1 MNRRVTIT
9 GYRMTTQKTN
19 PKAGQKAGLKSRLH
33 GVALLN
39 KLGPG
44 LITGAADDDPSGIA
58 TYSQGG
64 AQFGFNLLWTLL
76 LTFPLMVAIQ
86 MVSALI
92 GRVTGRG
99 LAYNMAKVMPRGIVT
114 TLVALLFIA
123 NTINVGADLA
133 ATGEAAQL
141 VAGFGKHYFTIA
153 FAFVSLGLQ
162 LFIPYRRYA
171 RFLTVLTFSLFAYV
185 ALMFLIPLDWGAIG
199 AGIIGLHPQLTES
212 AATTIVAIFGTTI
225 SPYLFFWQ
233 SAQEVE
239 EVDQHD
245 DEHPLLAAP
254 KEAPE
259 ALSRIRIDTI
269 AGMLASNLIALAI
282 MISTAATLNKA
293 GITNI
298 QTAADAAKAL
308 QPIAGRFAFALFSLG
323 IIGTGLLA
331 IPVLAGSAAY
341 AVGEARGWK
350 TGLDNMPWQA
360 RGFYAV
366 IGAAVLLG
374 LGIDYSPIDPIKALY
389 WSAVLNGVI
398 AVPMMA
404 AMMFV
409 AGHKR
414 MGEFRVGPVLGGLG
428 WLSTLVMAAATATMI
443 YVALH

>member
-1 MNRRVTIT
+1 MTEPEKTLPARLKGVT
-9 GYRMTTQKTN
+9 
-19 PKAGQKAGLKSRLH
+19 
-33 GVALLN
+33 LLSQ
-39 KLGPG
+39 LGPG

-58 TYSQGG
+58 TYSQAG

-92 GRVTGRG
+92 GRVTGHG
-99 LAYNMAKVMPRGIVT
+99 LAKNMGDVLPRWLVT
-114 TLVALLFIA
+114 GLVALLFLA

-133 ATGEAAQL
+133 AMGEAAKL
-141 VAGFGKHYFTIA
+141 VTGFGEHEFTIA

-185 ALMFLIPLDWGAIG
+185 AVLFMLKLDWAAIG
-199 AGIIGLHPQLTES
+199 AGLIGLHPNLTKD

-239 EVDQHD
+239 EVDQKP
-245 DEHPLLAAP
+245 DEHPLVDSAP
-254 KEAPE
+254 ASAGGDFPH
-259 ALSRIRIDTI
+259 RVDTI
-269 AGMLASNLIALAI
+269 SGMLASNLIALAI
-282 MISTAATLNKA
+282 MISTAATLHKA

-298 QTAADAAKAL
+298 NTAADAAKAL
-308 QPIAGRFAFALFSLG
+308 EPIAGRFAFALFSLG

-331 IPVLAGSAAY
+331 IPVLAGSSGY

-360 RGFYAV
+360 RGLLCRDRRRG
-366 IGAAVLLG
+366 GAGAGDRLFPARSDQGALLERG
-374 LGIDYSPIDPIKALY
+374 AEWRDRGADDGGDDGGRRQPQE
-389 WSAVLNGVI
+389 NG
-398 AVPMMA
+398 
-404 AMMFV
+404 
-409 AGHKR
+409 
-414 MGEFRVGPVLGGLG
+414 
-428 WLSTLVMAAATATMI
+428 
-443 YVALH
+443 ALHRRPGAERAGMAFHGGDGGGGGGHDICGCGRH